1 MPTGTAGD
9 NERMNP
15 MMIRKAALAGALLLA
30 AAAARPVPG
39 KLAHHRQESR
49 HALADVAAIGGGDGE
64 LGLIVNHAARG
75 SL

>member
-30 AAAARPVPG
+30 AAAPTAVS
-39 KLAHHRQESR
+39 AEVTCE
-49 HALADVAAIGGGDGE
+49 ALGE
-64 LGLIVNHAARG
+64 GE
-75 SL
+75 